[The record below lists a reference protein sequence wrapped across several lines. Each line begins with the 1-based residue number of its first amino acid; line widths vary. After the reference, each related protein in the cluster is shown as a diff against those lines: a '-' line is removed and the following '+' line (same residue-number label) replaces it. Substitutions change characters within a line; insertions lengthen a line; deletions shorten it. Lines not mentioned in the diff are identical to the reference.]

1 MGEGVA
7 FGDDPSADFGE
18 GVAFGDD
25 PSADFGEEV
34 AFGDDPSAGLGEE
47 VAFGVDASAGLGEEV
62 ALGDD
67 ESAGL
72 GEGVF
77 FATWPDASKGIAM
90 LAITSAPRK
99 QPPKTQVLMRPNP
112 SRRYRDLREC
122 NENIKWN
129 RWSCQRGMP

>member
-7 FGDDPSADFGE
+7 FGDDPSAGFGE

-25 PSADFGEEV
+25 AP
-34 AFGDDPSAGLGEE
+34 AG
-47 VAFGVDASAGLGEEV
+47 FGEEV

-67 ESAGL
+67 ESVGL

-77 FATWPDASKGIAM
+77 FATWPDASTGTAM
-90 LAITSAPRK
+90 LAITK
-99 QPPKTQVLMRPNP
+99 QQPKSQGLTRPDP
-112 SRRYRDLREC
+112 SRRYRELRER

>member
-7 FGDDPSADFGE
+7 FGGDQSAD
-18 GVAFGDD
+18 VD
-25 PSADFGEEV
+25 EEV

-47 VAFGVDASAGLGEEV
+47 VA
-62 ALGDD
+62 LGDD

-72 GEGVF
+72 SEGVF

-99 QPPKTQVLMRPNP
+99 QQPKTQVLMRPDP

>member
-7 FGDDPSADFGE
+7 FGDDPSAG
-18 GVAFGDD
+18 
-25 PSADFGEEV
+25 FGEEV
-34 AFGDDPSAGLGEE
+34 AFGDDAFAGFGEE

-67 ESAGL
+67 KSAGL

-77 FATWPDASKGIAM
+77 FATWLDASTGIAM
-90 LAITSAPRK
+90 LAITTSAPRK
-99 QPPKTQVLMRPNP
+99 QQPKTQVLMQPDP

-129 RWSCQRGMP
+129 RWSCQKGMP